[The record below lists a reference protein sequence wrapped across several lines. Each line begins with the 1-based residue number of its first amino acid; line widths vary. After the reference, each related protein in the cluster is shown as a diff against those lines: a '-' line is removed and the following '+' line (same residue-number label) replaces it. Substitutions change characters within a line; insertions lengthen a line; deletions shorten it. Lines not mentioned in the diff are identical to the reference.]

1 MPALEGAAISSTTLS
16 AFLRFALVLAV
27 AALPA
32 CGGGGGGGGAALIT
46 GPEGNYSCDVEG
58 QKAFVLDVAQDWY
71 LWYEEL
77 ASPDPADFD
86 NASTYLAALTAPL
99 AEDFRDP
106 GYSYLTTPA
115 EDAANLNSGAFVG
128 FGFRFGIDLDGRYL
142 VSDAYESGNAFA
154 AGFRRGAEILA
165 VDAGDGYRTMREY
178 EEEGASLGEVFGPS
192 ESGVERGFRLGIGE
206 DVFEL
211 VVAKS
216 ELDVPP
222 LASAP
227 LMIERPGLPPAGY
240 IHLRSFT
247 RSAIDELDQAFE
259 TLSAEG
265 ISDYIIDLRYNSGG
279 LVDVAERFLD
289 ILGGEIADRELAY
302 RLAHNDKRQAENYEY
317 RFDQRRTS
325 VLPLRIAFITS
336 ETTASASEQLINSLA
351 PYVELALIGS
361 DTSGKAVGQYAFD
374 QAGCDTRL
382 RLVAF
387 EMENADG
394 LGAFYTGLADTG
406 RFTVC
411 TRLDVFSGA
420 FGSLDESLTAGAM
433 AWLNE
438 GACPAM
444 PASVSP
450 VMGISRGAAPIT
462 GFDLPDRRSHW
473 MQ

>member
-1 MPALEGAAISSTTLS
+1 
-16 AFLRFALVLAV
+16 
-27 AALPA
+27 LPA
-32 CGGGGGGGGAALIT
+32 CGGGGGGGGDGAFLIT
-46 GPEGNYSCDVEG
+46 GPGGSSSCDVEG

-71 LWYEEL
+71 LWYDEL
-77 ASPDPADFD
+77 APVDPADFE
-86 NASTYLAALTAPL
+86 NASTYLSALTAPL

-106 GYSYLTTPA
+106 GFSYLTTPA
-115 EDAANLNSGAFVG
+115 EDAANLNSGTFVG
-128 FGFRFGIDLDGRYL
+128 FGFRYGIDLDGSYL
-142 VSDAYESGNAFA
+142 ISDAFESGNAFA

-178 EEEGASLGEVFGPS
+178 EEEGASLDEIFGPS
-192 ESGVERGFRLGIGE
+192 EAGLERGFRLGIDG
-206 DVFEL
+206 DVVEL

-227 LMIERPGLPPAGY
+227 LMIERQGLPPSGY

-247 RSAIDELDQAFE
+247 QTAIDELDQAFE
-259 TLSAEG
+259 TLSTEG
-265 ISDYIIDLRYNSGG
+265 ISDYVIDLRYNSGG

-289 ILGGEIADRELAY
+289 ILGGEIADRQLAY

-317 RFDQRRTS
+317 RFDQRRSS

-361 DTSGKAVGQYAFD
+361 DTAGKAVGQYAFD
-374 QAGCDTRL
+374 QASCDTRL
-382 RLVAF
+382 RLVSF
-387 EMENADG
+387 EMENAAG

-406 RFTVC
+406 RYTLC
-411 TRLDVFSGA
+411 TGQDVFSGA
-420 FGSLDESLTAGAM
+420 FGTPDESLTAGAM

-438 GACPAM
+438 GACPTI
-444 PASVSP
+444 PASVSRARR
-450 VMGISRGAAPIT
+450 VSRGAAPIT
-462 GFDLPDRRSHW
+462 GFDLPDRRSQW
-473 MQ
+473 VQ